1 MLHGDFKQYFF
12 ITKMIFHDY
21 ITRLEILVETFPGCD
36 PEQGKAQCLS
46 RQWSQDCPK
55 VLITSN
61 FLCQFYLR
69 MCL

>member
-1 MLHGDFKQYFF
+1 
-12 ITKMIFHDY
+12 MIFHDY

-46 RQWSQDCPK
+46 PQWSQDCPK

-61 FLCQFYLR
+61 FLCQFYL
-69 MCL
+69 